1 MNTLSYKRFYHR
13 KLPHIQPPG
22 ATFFIT
28 FRLEGSLPAKVWSEM
43 RERLQALY
51 DELAVASED
60 EDASLLQRERLW
72 FQEYEEELH
81 RCQAGPLWLQDDHVA
96 ALVADDFH
104 HFDGDRYRLD
114 AFCVMPNH
122 VHAVLK
128 PLPATAEGTD
138 ALLNGKLVTDSE
150 ERIGYLE
157 TQEDG
162 QREFIE
168 VTFHSLA
175 SILHSIKRHSARE
188 ANILLSRSG
197 AFWQAESYDHYIRTD
212 EEWDRTIQ
220 YVCNNPVKAGLV
232 NNWREWRWTW
242 RRTET
247 K

>member
-1 MNTLSYKRFYHR
+1 M
-13 KLPHIQPPG
+13 Q
-22 ATFFIT
+22 
-28 FRLEGSLPAKVWSEM
+28 
-43 RERLQALY
+43 ERLQALY

-60 EDASLLQRERLW
+60 EEMSLLQRERLW
-72 FQEYEEELH
+72 FQEYEEQLH
-81 RCQAGPLWLQDDHVA
+81 RCQTGPLWLQDERIA
-96 ALVADDFH
+96 ALVKEDFH

-122 VHAVLK
+122 VHTVLK
-128 PLPATAEGTD
+128 PLPTTAEGKE
-138 ALLNGKLVTDSE
+138 ALLNGRCVTDSE
-150 ERIGYLE
+150 NRIGDLKG
-157 TQEDG
+157 QKDG
-162 QREFIE
+162 QRDFIA

-212 EEWDRTIQ
+212 DEWDRTIR

-242 RRTET
+242 CRTEAQ
-247 K
+247 